1 MKGRI
6 FVPKHLVRAAVA
18 AVATVSLLTATACSS
33 SSKDAPATKA
43 AASASANAGFATKT
57 AKNASWAWTISKVE
71 YAPSFTDAK
80 LGVVKPSTDGTV
92 FCMITTTIKNLRSG
106 TEHYTIH
113 LAEAYEAS
121 GKDYEAWAF
130 LYGDHALDAGFDID
144 ANKEVPALMVFQI
157 PPNTKIVKLALGD
170 TFEGAADVDL
180 G

>member
-1 MKGRI
+1 MTGSI
-6 FVPKHLVRAAVA
+6 FVRKHLVRAAVA
-18 AVATVSLLTATACSS
+18 AVATVSLVTATACSS

-43 AASASANAGFATKT
+43 AASASAGFATKA

-92 FCMITTTIKNLRSG
+92 FCMITTTIKNLKSG
-106 TEHYTIH
+106 TEHYNIH

-121 GKDYEAWAF
+121 GNDYEAWAF

-170 TFEGAADVDL
+170 TFEGAANVDL